1 MSSKINELRK
11 LIRKEIK
18 AVLDE
23 ASKSDALQAQITKT
37 QTDIDKKSKVEKSK
51 LADLYSQLGQELKKE
66 K

>member
-23 ASKSDALQAQITKT
+23 ASKSDELQAQITKT
-37 QTDIDKKSKVEKSK
+37 QRDEKSK
-51 LADLYSQLGQELKKE
+51 LADLYLQLGQELKKA
-66 K
+66 KK